1 MVEHRKDRF
10 EAPGAVCL
18 PDNDCGRIKPIG
30 GTRITDLLG
39 HNNWQSSQLQASRL
53 LDKTLLQKTMCD
65 IVKATAREQ
74 RSVDPA
80 SAESGAL
87 LEISKWEPVMAQ
99 QSGPENSILVISYLS
114 LRKAIGVLGVALPFV
129 LPFGQ
134 ILLHALGIQSSL
146 HSPVIESSVSSY
158 YYTDMRN
165 IFVGSMCAIGIF
177 LMSYRGYDHRD
188 ARAGRFA
195 FVCAIGLALFPTSPL
210 PDPTADQKLIGGVHL
225 TFAALL
231 FLTLA
236 YFSLCLFT
244 KTDPNKPPT
253 RQKLKR
259 NVVYSVSGYVMLAC
273 IALIV
278 VAALPPIK
286 AMVEQL
292 TPRFWLEAIAI
303 VAFGIS
309 WLTKGEAI
317 LKDQETPRA
326 APQTLAA
333 GTK

>member
-1 MVEHRKDRF
+1 
-10 EAPGAVCL
+10 
-18 PDNDCGRIKPIG
+18 
-30 GTRITDLLG
+30 
-39 HNNWQSSQLQASRL
+39 
-53 LDKTLLQKTMCD
+53 
-65 IVKATAREQ
+65 
-74 RSVDPA
+74 
-80 SAESGAL
+80 
-87 LEISKWEPVMAQ
+87 MAQ
-99 QSGPENSILVISYLS
+99 QSGPENFLVISYLS
-114 LRKAIGVLGVALPFV
+114 LRKAIGILGVALPFV

-146 HSPVIESSVSSY
+146 HTPVIENSISSY
-158 YYTDMRN
+158 YHTDMRN
-165 IFVGSMCAIGIF
+165 IFVGSMCAIGVF
-177 LMSYRGYDHRD
+177 LMSYRGYDWRD
-188 ARAGRFA
+188 KFAGRIA
-195 FVCAIGLALFPTSPL
+195 FVCALGVAFFPTTPL
-210 PDPTADQKLIGGVHL
+210 PPALPAATPDQKLIGGVHL

-236 YFSLCLFT
+236 YVSIKLFT
-244 KTDPNKPPT
+244 ETAPDKTPT
-253 RQKLKR
+253 PQKLQR
-259 NVVYSVSGYVMLAC
+259 NVIYRISGYVMLAC

-286 AMVEQL
+286 AMVAQL
-292 TPRFWLEAIAI
+292 APRFWLEAIAI

>member
-1 MVEHRKDRF
+1 
-10 EAPGAVCL
+10 
-18 PDNDCGRIKPIG
+18 
-30 GTRITDLLG
+30 
-39 HNNWQSSQLQASRL
+39 
-53 LDKTLLQKTMCD
+53 
-65 IVKATAREQ
+65 
-74 RSVDPA
+74 
-80 SAESGAL
+80 
-87 LEISKWEPVMAQ
+87 MAQ
-99 QSGPENSILVISYLS
+99 QSGPQNSILVISYLD
-114 LRKAIGVLGVALPFV
+114 LRMAIGIIGLALPFV
-129 LPFGQ
+129 LPLGQ

-146 HSPVIESSVSSY
+146 HSPVIENSVSSY

-165 IFVGSMCAIGIF
+165 IFVGSMCAIGVF
-177 LMSYRGYDHRD
+177 LMSYQGYDRRD

-195 FVCAIGLALFPTSPL
+195 FVCAIGVALFPTSPL
-210 PDPTADQKLIGGVHL
+210 PVATPDQKLIGGIHL

-236 YFSLCLFT
+236 YFSLKLFI
-244 KTDPNKPPT
+244 KTDPNKTPS

-259 NVVYSVSGYVMLAC
+259 NRVYRISGYVILAC

-278 VAALPPIK
+278 VAAVPPIK

-292 TPRFWLEAIAI
+292 KPRFWLEAIAI
-303 VAFGIS
+303 VAFGVS

-317 LKDQETPRA
+317 LKDQETPSA